1 MNRTHLLATA
11 TLAASLAI
19 GWPVALRAEDSP
31 AANDAA
37 QPVAAQPTATSQPT
51 ADQRLEELEKEV
63 TVLQR
68 EIAELKEENMPRVKT
83 AALVEPAAS
92 AGSGLSPSVTP
103 ADEAPPKVTV
113 GSLLGPVTLSG
124 TVDGY
129 YAFNFNQP
137 AALGPAFFPNG
148 IQGNTLRFFDE
159 NAQQF
164 SLNAL
169 ELVADKAPD
178 ATSGGFGRAGFHVG
192 VIYGQAAA
200 AINGNFN
207 NYCGAVNGTNGSGVP
222 ISCGTTANQT
232 DASNVALKEAYVS
245 YLAPIGKGLTF
256 TVGKF
261 VTPAGAEVIETNAN
275 FNYSRSILFYYAIPY
290 FHFGVNAK
298 YTFNP
303 KWSITGYLVNNWNG
317 TEQFNSGKTYGV
329 SLAWTP
335 TAKWAVTENYLAGP
349 QGDSILYGSSGKP
362 NNNWRQLEDATIA
375 FTPNTKW
382 TFQLN
387 GDYDY
392 GDKFGLGEGETSQA
406 VNWWGIAGYVK
417 YTPNSKSYLAARYE
431 YFNDPY
437 GFALGTGIKA
447 HVGEGTMTYAYNWTG
462 AFQTRFEFREDYSNR
477 DFFQKGT
484 RFVDTQPIAELGF
497 IYTFSTANAPK

>member
-1 MNRTHLLATA
+1 MKYIHRLVIAMLTATVSMGWLLARA
-11 TLAASLAI
+11 GEQPAAS
-19 GWPVALRAEDSP
+19 
-31 AANDAA
+31 DAA
-37 QPVAAQPTATSQPT
+37 QPAAARPTTISQPT

-63 TVLQR
+63 NILQQ
-68 EIAELKEENMPRVKT
+68 EIAAFKRENMASMKT
-83 AALVEPAAS
+83 AALVEPNGES
-92 AGSGLSPSVTP
+92 AGLGVTP
-103 ADEAPPKVTV
+103 NAAPPEDAPQKVTI

-124 TVDGY
+124 TLDGY

-159 NAQQF
+159 NTQQF

-178 ATSGGFGRAGFHVG
+178 ATAGGFGRAGFHVG

-207 NYCGAVNGTNGSGVP
+207 NYCGAVNGTNESGVP
-222 ISCGTTANQT
+222 VDCGTAANQT

-245 YLAPIGKGLTF
+245 YLAPIGKGLTLS
-256 TVGKF
+256 VGKF

-303 KWSITGYLVNNWNG
+303 KWAITGYLVNNWNG

-335 TAKWAVTENYLAGP
+335 SMKWSVTENYLAGP
-349 QGDSILYGSSGKP
+349 QADSILYSSAGKP

-375 FTPNTKW
+375 FTPNAKW

-392 GDKFGLGEGETSQA
+392 GDKFLTAAGLTSPP

-417 YTPNSKSYLAARYE
+417 YTANPKSYLAARYE
-431 YFNDPY
+431 YFSDPY
-437 GFALGTGIKA
+437 GFALGTGVNA

-462 AFQTRFEFREDYSNR
+462 AFQTRFEFRDDYSNW

-484 RFVDTQPIAELGF
+484 RYVDTQPVAEIGF